1 MINPKSRSLE
11 WITEAAR
18 QIGVRD
24 IALVEKT
31 IRAFSLLE
39 ALTRSGCPFIFK
51 GGSSLM
57 LHLNT
62 SKRLSIDID
71 IICPPGTIIEEYL
84 SQYAEEYGFGKVEL
98 VERISRTDVPKQH
111 AKFYY
116 EVSYPGNGGQDK
128 ILLDVLFE
136 ETHYSQIVS
145 LPIQSP
151 LLVTDEPLVMVSLPS
166 HENLLGDKLT
176 AFAPHTTGI
185 PFFKGHK
192 KCTMEIIKQL
202 YDVASL
208 FDITDDLTITRQTFM
223 KFAMVELQYRNLP
236 SDDIQQVLDD
246 IYQTAITICMRGLAN
261 PEEYKLLQDG
271 ISRIGNFIHSEKYT
285 LDSAIINAAK
295 VAYLSRLLEN
305 GINEIRHYTPDDI
318 GMLASQALQLPMPT
332 KLNKLK
338 KTHPEAFFYL
348 NEIQRMGSG
357 KGGSEPCFNAGASPW
372 AGE

>member
-11 WITEAAR
+11 WITETAR
-18 QIGVRD
+18 QIGVHD

-39 ALTRSGCPFIFK
+39 ALARSGCPFIFK

-62 SKRLSIDID
+62 GKRLSIDID
-71 IICPPGTIIEEYL
+71 IICPPGTIIEDYL
-84 SQYAEEYGFGKVEL
+84 SRYAEEYGFGKVEL

-116 EVSYPGNGGQDK
+116 EVSYPANGGQGK

-151 LLVTDEPLVMVSLPS
+151 LLITDEPLVRVCLPS
-166 HENLLGDKLT
+166 HEDLLGDKLT

-185 PFFKGHK
+185 PFFKGMK
-192 KCTMEIIKQL
+192 NCTMEIIKQL
-202 YDVASL
+202 FDIASL
-208 FDITDDLTITRQTFM
+208 FDITNDLTVTRQTFL
-223 KFAMVELQYRNLP
+223 KFARVELKYRNLP
-236 SDDIQQVLDD
+236 SDNIQQVLDD
-246 IYQTAITICMRGLAN
+246 IYRTAITICMRGVEN
-261 PEEYKLLQDG
+261 IEEYKLLQDG

-285 LDSAIINAAK
+285 LDCAIINAAK
-295 VAYLSRLLEN
+295 VAFLSRLLEK
-305 GINEIRHYTPDDI
+305 GINEIRHYTPNV
-318 GMLASQALQLPMPT
+318 MSTLASQTLQSPMPT

-348 NEIQRMGSG
+348 NEIQLIG
-357 KGGSEPCFNAGASPW
+357 
-372 AGE
+372 

>member
-11 WITEAAR
+11 WITEAA
-18 QIGVRD
+18 QNMGVRD
-24 IALVEKT
+24 IALAEKT
-31 IRAFSLLE
+31 ILAFSLLE
-39 ALTRSGCPFIFK
+39 ALARSGCPFIFK

-71 IICPPGTIIEEYL
+71 IICPPGTIIEDYL
-84 SQYAEEYGFGKVEL
+84 NQYAEEYGFGKVEL

-136 ETHYSQIVS
+136 DTHYSKIVL

-151 LLVTDEPLVMVSLPS
+151 LLIIDEPIVMVNLPS
-166 HENLLGDKLT
+166 HEDLLGDKLT

-185 PFFKGHK
+185 PFFKGQK

-202 YDVASL
+202 FDIASL
-208 FDITDDLTITRQTFM
+208 FDITDNLAITRQSFQ
-223 KFAMVELQYRNLP
+223 KFAAVELQYRHLP
-236 SDDIQQVLDD
+236 SDDIQQVYDD
-246 IYQTAITICMRGLAN
+246 IYQTALTICMRGQEN

-271 ISRIGNFIHSEKYT
+271 ISRIGSFIHSEKYT

-295 VAYLSRLLEN
+295 VAYLSKLLSK
-305 GINEIRHYTPDDI
+305 GINEIRHYSQDNLSE
-318 GMLASQALQLPMPT
+318 LATQVIQLPLPT

-338 KTHPEAFFYL
+338 KTHPEAFFYW
-348 NEIQRMGSG
+348 NEIQVID
-357 KGGSEPCFNAGASPW
+357 
-372 AGE
+372 

>member
-11 WITEAAR
+11 WITESAR
-18 QIGVRD
+18 QMGVHD

-39 ALTRSGCPFIFK
+39 ALARSGCPFIFK

-71 IICPPGTIIEEYL
+71 IICPPGTVIEDYL

-116 EVSYPGNGGQDK
+116 EVSYPGKGGQDK

-136 ETHYSQIVS
+136 EAHYSQIVS

-151 LLVTDEPLVMVSLPS
+151 LLITDEPLVTVSLPS
-166 HENLLGDKLT
+166 HGDLLGDKLT

-185 PFFKGHK
+185 PFFKGQK

-202 YDVASL
+202 FDVASL
-208 FDITDDLTITRQTFM
+208 FDITDDLTVTRQTFL
-223 KFAMVELQYRNLP
+223 KFAKVELQYRNLP
-236 SDDIQQVLDD
+236 SADIQQVLDD

-261 PEEYKLLQDG
+261 PDEYKLLQDG

-295 VAYLSRLLEN
+295 VAYLSRLLEKE
-305 GINEIRHYTPDDI
+305 INEIRHYTPNDI
-318 GMLASQALQLPMPT
+318 STLASQTLQLPIPT

-348 NEIQRMGSG
+348 NVIQLMG
-357 KGGSEPCFNAGASPW
+357 
-372 AGE
+372 

>member
-11 WITEAAR
+11 WITESAR
-18 QIGVRD
+18 QMGVHD

-39 ALTRSGCPFIFK
+39 ALARSGCPFIFK

-71 IICPPGTIIEEYL
+71 IICPPGTVIEDYL

-116 EVSYPGNGGQDK
+116 EVSYPGKGGQDK

-136 ETHYSQIVS
+136 EMHYSQIVS

-151 LLVTDEPLVMVSLPS
+151 LLITDEPLVTVSLPS
-166 HENLLGDKLT
+166 HEDLLGDKLT

-185 PFFKGHK
+185 PFFKGQK

-202 YDVASL
+202 FDVALL
-208 FDITDDLTITRQTFM
+208 FDITDNLTVTRQTFL
-223 KFAMVELQYRNLP
+223 KFARVELQYRNLP
-236 SDDIQQVLDD
+236 SDDIHLVLDD

-261 PEEYKLLQDG
+261 PDEYKLLQDG

-295 VAYLSRLLEN
+295 VAYLSRLLEKE
-305 GINEIRHYTPDDI
+305 INEIRHYTPNDI
-318 GMLASQALQLPMPT
+318 GMLASQTLQLPMPT

-348 NEIQRMGSG
+348 NEIQRMG
-357 KGGSEPCFNAGASPW
+357 
-372 AGE
+372 

>member
-18 QIGVRD
+18 RLGVHD
-24 IALVEKT
+24 ITLIEKT

-39 ALTRSGCPFIFK
+39 ALARSGCPFLFK

-71 IICPPGTIIEEYL
+71 IICPPGTIIENYL
-84 SQYAEEYGFGKVEL
+84 GKYAEEYGFGKVEL
-98 VERISRTDVPKQH
+98 VERISRMDVPKQH

-136 ETHYSQIVS
+136 ETHYSKIVS

-151 LLVTDEPLVMVSLPS
+151 LLITNQPLVMVNLPS
-166 HENLLGDKLT
+166 HEDLLGDKLT

-185 PFFKGHK
+185 PFFKGEK
-192 KCTMEIIKQL
+192 KCSMEIIKQL
-202 YDVASL
+202 FDVASL
-208 FDITDDLTITRQTFM
+208 FDITDDLATTRETFAR
-223 KFAMVELQYRNLP
+223 FAAIELLYRHQKPDN
-236 SDDIQQVLDD
+236 IQQVLDD
-246 IYQTAITICMRGLAN
+246 IYQTAICICLSGQQS
-261 PEEYKLLQDG
+261 PDEYKLLQDG
-271 ISRIGNFIHSEKYT
+271 INRIGSFMIGGKYT
-285 LDSAIINAAK
+285 LDSAIVNAAK
-295 VAYLSRLLEN
+295 AAYLSKLMEKGR
-305 GINEIRHYTPDDI
+305 NEIHHYNPELSSELSD
-318 GMLASQALQLPMPT
+318 LVLQLPLPT

-338 KTHPEAFFYL
+338 KTHLEAFYYF
-348 NEIQRMGSG
+348 NEIQAMQ
-357 KGGSEPCFNAGASPW
+357 
-372 AGE
+372 

>member
-1 MINPKSRSLE
+1 MINPKSRSIE
-11 WITEAAR
+11 WITDVA
-18 QIGVRD
+18 QHLGIHDV
-24 IALVEKT
+24 ALVEKT

-39 ALTRSGCPFIFK
+39 ALARSGCPFLFK

-71 IICPPGTIIEEYL
+71 IICPPGTVIENYL
-84 SQYAEEYGFGKVEL
+84 ILYAQEYGFGKVEL
-98 VERISRTDVPKQH
+98 VERMSRTDVPKQH

-136 ETHYSQIVS
+136 ETHYSRIVF

-151 LLVTDEPLVMVSLPS
+151 LLITDEPPVIVNLPS
-166 HENLLGDKLT
+166 HEDLLGDKLT

-185 PFFKGHK
+185 PFFKGEK
-192 KCTMEIIKQL
+192 KCTMEVIKQL
-202 YDVASL
+202 FDVASL
-208 FDITDDLTITRQTFM
+208 FDITDDLTVTRETFC
-223 KFAMVELQYRNLP
+223 KFAEIELQYRHLQ

-246 IYQTAITICMRGLAN
+246 IYQTALCICMRGLYN
-261 PEEYKLLQDG
+261 PDEYKLLQDG

-285 LDSAIINAAK
+285 LDSAIVNAAK
-295 VAYLSRLLEN
+295 VAYLTKLLVK
-305 GINEIRHYTPDDI
+305 GVNEIRHYSP
-318 GMLASQALQLPMPT
+318 GNLSELSSQVLQLPLPP

-338 KTHPEAFFYL
+338 KTHPEAFFYW
-348 NEIQRMGSG
+348 NEIQVI
-357 KGGSEPCFNAGASPW
+357 EQQL
-372 AGE
+372 

>member
-1 MINPKSRSLE
+1 MINPNSRSLN
-11 WITEAAR
+11 WIKEAA
-18 QIGVRD
+18 QKAGVRD

-39 ALTRSGCPFIFK
+39 ALARSGCSFIFK

-62 SKRLSIDID
+62 SKRLSIDVD
-71 IICPPGTIIEEYL
+71 IICPPGTIIEDYL
-84 SQYAEEYGFGKVEL
+84 NQYAEEYGFGKVEL

-136 ETHYSQIVS
+136 ETHYSKIVT

-151 LLVTDEPLVMVSLPS
+151 LLIIDEPLVMVKLPS
-166 HENLLGDKLT
+166 HEDLLGDKLT

-185 PFFKGHK
+185 PFFKGQK

-202 YDVASL
+202 FDVASL
-208 FDITDDLTITRQTFM
+208 FDITDNLAITGQTFK
-223 KFAMVELQYRNLP
+223 KFAAVELQYRHLQ

-246 IYQTAITICMRGLAN
+246 IYQTALTICMRGLEN
-261 PEEYKLLQDG
+261 PEEFKLLQDG
-271 ISRIGNFIHSEKYT
+271 ISQIGSFIHSEKYT

-295 VAYLSRLLEN
+295 VAYLSKLIEKGIDEINHYVPADISQLSSKVLE
-305 GINEIRHYTPDDI
+305 
-318 GMLASQALQLPMPT
+318 LPIPT

-338 KTHPEAFFYL
+338 KTHPEAFFYF
-348 NEIQRMGSG
+348 NEIQSLG
-357 KGGSEPCFNAGASPW
+357 
-372 AGE
+372 